1 MGDQAFFGG
10 ARSFLQSH
18 RYRKAGTEDLREALE
33 AASGLELKPYFR
45 RWIYDTGLP
54 SVSWTSATAGAA
66 SGFSTTVDLRPRN
79 FPGPLPLMISV
90 TTASGTET
98 RTVKLAPEGGS
109 FTVETRELPRR
120 VALNEDR
127 GLLAQLERAA
137 LPAQR

>member
-1 MGDQAFFGG
+1 
-10 ARSFLQSH
+10 
-18 RYRKAGTEDLREALE
+18 
-33 AASGLELKPYFR
+33 
-45 RWIYDTGLP
+45 
-54 SVSWTSATAGAA
+54 
-66 SGFSTTVDLRPRN
+66 VDLRPRN